1 MSIPKPRSM
10 PTGFR
15 NILRPNDS
23 TSLWNCTLSPGWTQE
38 ESDILRD
45 ALIFY
50 GIGNWKD
57 IIEHGCLPDKTNAQM
72 NLQLQR
78 MLGQQS
84 TAEFQNL
91 HIDPYE
97 IGKINSQ
104 KQGPNIRRKN
114 GFIINTGGKLSRE
127 DIKRKIQENKENY
140 ELPEEVWSKIV
151 LPNREVVI
159 KNKVQEAINERRE
172 KLNKLEDEL
181 DSILKQIVNRRREL
195 RGMAPLKESEMKSL
209 VNKTSQND
217 TNEVKEV
224 KEEEKSVNI
233 SISEEKIENTE
244 TSGIS
249 TVSTNDTEQS
259 GNISSSGS
267 SAIKSGPEQKK
278 KRVVNRRR
286 NKRRVNSDD
295 EDFLPPGRSRPK
307 RTRRTT
313 KKSSNKRTFFI
324 KKKFFL

>member
-45 ALIFY
+45 ALIYY

-84 TAEFQNL
+84 TAEFQFL

-172 KLNKLEDEL
+172 RLNKLEDEL
-181 DSILKQIVNRRREL
+181 DSVLKAIVNRRREL
-195 RGMAPLKESEMKSL
+195 RGMIPLKDSEIKTL
-209 VNKTSQND
+209 VNRSNQKDN
-217 TNEVKEV
+217 
-224 KEEEKSVNI
+224 
-233 SISEEKIENTE
+233 SEENKENEGQNENDSKPITTEKTENTE
-244 TSGIS
+244 PLVIS
-249 TVSTNDTEQS
+249 TNNTEQS
-259 GNISSSGS
+259 ENISNNNNVE
-267 SAIKSGPEQKK
+267 PKK
-278 KRVVNRRR
+278 KKVIRRR
-286 NKRRVNSDD
+286 RNNKRRVGSDD
-295 EDFLPPGRSRPK
+295 EDFMPGRSNRSK
-307 RTRRTT
+307 KARRTVR
-313 KKSSNKRTFFI
+313 SSN
-324 KKKFFL
+324 

>member
-45 ALIFY
+45 ALIYY

-91 HIDPYE
+91 HIDPYV

-127 DIKRKIQENKENY
+127 DIRRKIQENKENY
-140 ELPEEVWSKIV
+140 ELPKEEWSKIV

-159 KNKVQEAINERRE
+159 KNKVQEAINEKRE

-181 DSILKQIVNRRREL
+181 DSVLKAIVNRRREL
-195 RGMAPLKESEMKSL
+195 RGMIPLKDSEMKSL
-209 VNKTSQND
+209 VNRSAKNEGENKTETTNNEESNNTNNSDDIKDENNETSTSSHIFTNND
-217 TNEVKEV
+217 NELSENN
-224 KEEEKSVNI
+224 SSSSSSN
-233 SISEEKIENTE
+233 SISN
-244 TSGIS
+244 
-249 TVSTNDTEQS
+249 
-259 GNISSSGS
+259 
-267 SAIKSGPEQKK
+267 KK
-278 KRVVNRRR
+278 KRFLRREVR
-286 NKRRVNSDD
+286 RGKRRYNYDD
-295 EDFLPPGRSRPK
+295 DDFMPSGNRSR
-307 RTRRTT
+307 
-313 KKSSNKRTFFI
+313 KSRKI
-324 KKKFFL
+324 

>member
-104 KQGPNIRRKN
+104 KQGPNIKRKN

-127 DIKRKIQENKENY
+127 DIRRKIQENKENY

-181 DSILKQIVNRRREL
+181 DSVLKAIVNRRREL
-195 RGMAPLKESEMKSL
+195 RGMKPLKEKEMPSL
-209 VNKTSQND
+209 INRKGQND
-217 TNEVKEV
+217 EEVK
-224 KEEEKSVNI
+224 KEEENDNKVSKDENKI
-233 SISEEKIENTE
+233 KNEDSISSIKEEKVETTE
-244 TSGIS
+244 ASSIS
-249 TVSTNDTEQS
+249 VVSQISNIDTELS
-259 GNISSSGS
+259 ENNSSSS
-267 SAIKSGPEQKK
+267 SAIINNG
-278 KRVVNRRR
+278 
-286 NKRRVNSDD
+286 
-295 EDFLPPGRSRPK
+295 
-307 RTRRTT
+307 
-313 KKSSNKRTFFI
+313 
-324 KKKFFL
+324 

>member
-10 PTGFR
+10 PVGFR

-151 LPNREVVI
+151 LPNREVVT
-159 KNKVQEAINERRE
+159 INEKRQ
-172 KLNKLEDEL
+172 KLNKLEEEL
-181 DSILKQIVNRRREL
+181 DSVLKQIVNRRREL
-195 RGMAPLKESEMKSL
+195 RGMTPLKETEMKSI
-209 VNKTSQND
+209 VNRSNQND
-217 TNEVKEV
+217 TKTEEKEI
-224 KEEEKSVNI
+224 KEEESTTVN
-233 SISEEKIENTE
+233 EEKIENTE
-244 TSGIS
+244 TSSISIIS
-249 TVSTNDTEQS
+249 TNENEQS
-259 GNISSSGS
+259 ENISSSS
-267 SAIKSGPEQKK
+267 PIVKSEQKK
-278 KRVVNRRR
+278 KRVVSRRK

-295 EDFLPPGRSRPK
+295 EDFLPPGKSRSK
-307 RTRRTT
+307 RTRRTP
-313 KKSSNKRTFFI
+313 KKSSN
-324 KKKFFL
+324 

>member
-45 ALIFY
+45 ALIYY

-172 KLNKLEDEL
+172 RLNKLEDDL
-181 DSILKQIVNRRREL
+181 DSVLKAIVNRRREL
-195 RGMAPLKESEMKSL
+195 RGMIPLKDSDMKSL
-209 VNKTSQND
+209 VNRSSQNVNSEENKE
-217 TNEVKEV
+217 NEGQNENDNKP
-224 KEEEKSVNI
+224 I
-233 SISEEKIENTE
+233 TEKIENTE
-244 TSGIS
+244 PSVI
-249 TVSTNDTEQS
+249 STNDTEQT
-259 GNISSSGS
+259 GNININSNNNVE
-267 SAIKSGPEQKK
+267 PPKK
-278 KRVVNRRR
+278 KKNC
-286 NKRRVNSDD
+286 K
-295 EDFLPPGRSRPK
+295 
-307 RTRRTT
+307 T
-313 KKSSNKRTFFI
+313 KKKQ
-324 KKKFFL
+324 

>member
-45 ALIFY
+45 ALIYY

-172 KLNKLEDEL
+172 RLNKLEDEL
-181 DSILKQIVNRRREL
+181 DSVLKAIVNRRREL
-195 RGMAPLKESEMKSL
+195 RGMIPLKDSDIKSL
-209 VNKTSQND
+209 VSRSNQNVDSEENKENEGQNEND
-217 TNEVKEV
+217 NKPMT
-224 KEEEKSVNI
+224 
-233 SISEEKIENTE
+233 EKIENTE
-244 TSGIS
+244 PSVIS
-249 TVSTNDTEQS
+249 TNESEPS
-259 GNISSSGS
+259 GNINSNNNVE
-267 SAIKSGPEQKK
+267 PPKK
-278 KRVVNRRR
+278 KKIVRRR
-286 NKRRVNSDD
+286 RNNKRRVSSDD
-295 EDFLPPGRSRPK
+295 EDFMPGRSNRSK
-307 RTRRTT
+307 KVRRNAIR
-313 KKSSNKRTFFI
+313 SSN
-324 KKKFFL
+324 